1 MNPPKINLYFEQDE
15 KKQYFIENHIN
26 IITGDIIK
34 LKKIYNSLKNLKT
47 INFIN
52 EFIGNTQLSQYEL
65 ENIIPIFI

>member
-1 MNPPKINLYFEQDE
+1 MFYE